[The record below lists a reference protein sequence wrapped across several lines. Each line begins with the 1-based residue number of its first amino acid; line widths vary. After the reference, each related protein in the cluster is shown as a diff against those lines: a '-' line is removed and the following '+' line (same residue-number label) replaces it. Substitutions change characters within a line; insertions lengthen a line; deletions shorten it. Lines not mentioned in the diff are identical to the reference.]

1 MQATKIP
8 PKKVLPTSPIKIFA
22 GGKFQKEKAK
32 ILDKRGNK
40 FGEWE
45 KTKIPRYININD
57 DTRPSNPSIKFKK
70 FIIVTAKTTKAMAI
84 NINKSWFELIE
95 KISNTLDLYT
105 INIDV
110 RIWANNLIFLF
121 ISNKSSNKPIIAKG
135 KNINGIKFPNKA
147 LNKDPVITNT
157 IPPPLGI
164 GFVWEDLLLGIWI
177 NNFLNKGM
185 IE

>member
-8 PKKVLPTSPIKIFA
+8 PKKVLPTSPIKILA

-84 NINKSWFELIE
+84 NINKS
-95 KISNTLDLYT
+95 
-105 INIDV
+105 
-110 RIWANNLIFLF
+110 
-121 ISNKSSNKPIIAKG
+121 
-135 KNINGIKFPNKA
+135 
-147 LNKDPVITNT
+147 
-157 IPPPLGI
+157 
-164 GFVWEDLLLGIWI
+164 
-177 NNFLNKGM
+177 
-185 IE
+185 